1 MEGEVKTGTLRE
13 DESRRLSNQDF
24 PSPEST
30 VREIAGL
37 VPKIKTIVF
46 DQEVIIG
53 SGVSD
58 ETNIVIDDSQIHSR
72 KRNEICIS
80 LRQCKCPS
88 QRLFK
93 KYKITVNFNN
103 PLTSRDEGQCGIVI
117 CGQSVIF
124 CFCILRCWR
133 GIPGMGSGTE

>member
-1 MEGEVKTGTLRE
+1 MKTGTLRE

-53 SGVSD
+53 SGVSRAIAD
-58 ETNIVIDDSQIHSR
+58 FGDFELIGFAKTEDVRI
-72 KRNEICIS
+72 
-80 LRQCKCPS
+80 
-88 QRLFK
+88 F
-93 KYKITVNFNN
+93 
-103 PLTSRDEGQCGIVI
+103 G
-117 CGQSVIF
+117 SV
-124 CFCILRCWR
+124 R
-133 GIPGMGSGTE
+133 

>member
-1 MEGEVKTGTLRE
+1 MKTGTLRE

-88 QRLFK
+88 QRLFESSGSSSK
-93 KYKITVNFNN
+93 DGLFFGALQQLLVN
-103 PLTSRDEGQCGIVI
+103 PIV
-117 CGQSVIF
+117 CV
-124 CFCILRCWR
+124 
-133 GIPGMGSGTE
+133 T